1 MRVLLPLAF
10 GICMCFEC
18 PHCNEDN
25 YTGFAM
31 NLSAQRAVDRPTSC
45 QSIQGSNGKLLGGY
59 VGLGQA
65 LAFANE
71 SQGDG
76 TPHGHGLKAQSWNL
90 NVSLVCGFDKGERSR
105 GKKRRKDGESF
116 QIYTIYLHIPL
127 YTLIYLYILSYTFK
141 YFQIPLYTLIYRKA
155 P

>member
-10 GICMCFEC
+10 GIRMCFEC

-25 YTGFAM
+25 YTGNAM

-45 QSIQGSNGKLLGGY
+45 QSIHGSNGKLLGGY

-76 TPHGHGLKAQSWNL
+76 TPHGHGLKTQSWNL
-90 NVSLVCGFDKGERSR
+90 NVSLVCGFDR
-105 GKKRRKDGESF
+105 GESMQGGKEERRRREF
-116 QIYTIYLHIPL
+116 PNVYNIPSYTFIYLDIPL
-127 YTLIYLYILSYTFK
+127 YSLIYLQISPNTFI
-141 YFQIPLYTLIYRKA
+141 YAHIP
-155 P
+155 